1 MNNNSYQKY
10 KDLKIEDFIWVIYF
24 LILFGNLYSN
34 KLEENNYLGKS
45 YTNPKD
51 ISKINLTIL
60 ISVFFIYLY
69 FFYRSYR
76 DYKNSFYMGNS
87 RKKQLNGL
95 VLLASFLF
103 LIAGF
108 IFVYVEANSIG
119 DNEIGII

>member
-1 MNNNSYQKY
+1 MNNTFQKY
-10 KDLKIEDFIWVIYF
+10 QDLKIEDFIWLIYF

-34 KLEENNYLGKS
+34 KLEEDNYLEKK

-51 ISKINLTIL
+51 ISKINIIILT
-60 ISVFFIYLY
+60 SVFFIYLY

-76 DYKNSFYMGNS
+76 DYKNSFYTGNE
-87 RKKQLNGL
+87 RKIKLNGL

-108 IFVYVEANSIG
+108 IFVYVEANSMG